1 MSHLTERDYR
11 GVLEAVRRLNES
23 PDPERLPDRIL
34 ETVRRLVRAQ
44 SATFNEINPDAGR
57 LICTSNMPDLD
68 AAVPVLGPHFE
79 RHMGEHPLIV
89 ASERLRARG
98 RTLDVRK
105 ITDYL
110 TRQQLK
116 ATGLYHEVY
125 RHLDTEF
132 QMVVTVVADPRKTV
146 GIAINRK
153 LRDFSERDREVL
165 NLLQPHLRS
174 AYTAAM
180 QRLKLRRLFAD
191 NDGDHAVDDL
201 RGLGL
206 TRREAQTLL
215 CIVQG
220 KTSDEAAECLSASP
234 RTIHKHVEHLF
245 AKLRVSSRAA
255 AVTRAIEC
263 LERGWPG
270 PLPS

>member
-1 MSHLTERDYR
+1 MSHLTERDYL
-11 GVLEAVRRLNES
+11 GVLDAVRRLNEE
-23 PDPERLPDRIL
+23 PDPERLPMTIL
-34 ETVRRLVRAQ
+34 SVVRRLVRAQ
-44 SATFNEINPDAGR
+44 SATFNEVNPEAER
-57 LICTSNMPDLD
+57 VNCTSDTPDLD
-68 AAVPVLGPHFE
+68 AAMPGLAPHFA
-79 RHMGEHPLIV
+79 RHMGEHPVI
-89 ASERLRARG
+89 AESERLRMRG

-105 ITDYL
+105 ISDYL
-110 TRQQLK
+110 TRRQLK
-116 ATGLYHEVY
+116 GTGLYQDVY

-132 QMVVTVVADPRKTV
+132 QLVVTVLADARKTV

-153 LRDFSERDREVL
+153 LRDFSERDRGVL
-165 NLLQPHLRS
+165 CLLQPHLRT

-180 QRLKLRRLFAD
+180 QRLKLRRLFAA
-191 NDGDHAVDDL
+191 NDGEHAVDDL

-220 KTSDEAAECLSASP
+220 KTSDEAAQALAASP

-263 LERGWPG
+263 LDRGWPG
-270 PLPS
+270 PAVG